1 MHPDLHIR
9 ILLRI
14 PVSGSEVKRNLYF
27 SGHNVSDT
35 CSLKGGGR
43 EAGWRKGGK
52 ENEDNYDEDKEV

>member
-14 PVSGSEVKRNLYF
+14 LVSGGEVKRNLYF
-27 SGHNVSDT
+27 SVHIVSDT

-43 EAGWRKGGK
+43 EAG
-52 ENEDNYDEDKEV
+52 